1 MRPQSLASNRIGTV
15 QGSTLEVRIPRS
27 SPSLHYS
34 NTPLLQYPTLNMI
47 LLSLQTVWRRPCR
60 RSPKPFTSGPA
71 PALLHSNSRSCL
83 ESATDLRERDKPR
96 NTRNTRKAKRE
107 EVCFPRVSRIPR
119 LIPPAFVCSFAA
131 LCYLCLFAAILL
143 PIAAARAQDTN
154 PPSLQYSNTPPL
166 QYTNAPS
173 LQYSTP
179 PALSRFVETNQP
191 PPLLPPA
198 FETAPASRLAGTS
211 QLAPASAVPLPPVPP
226 LLRWGPLTLQS
237 HLLYSLSYGN
247 GLQATPGQSSS
258 SFINEVDPGILFQW
272 GSHWSLDYTPTLRF
286 YSSSAF
292 KDSFD
297 NAVTL
302 TGGTT
307 YEDWSFGLSQSYASS
322 SDPIIETASQLDQ
335 ETYFTGLSA
344 TRQLGSQT
352 SLELGASQSF
362 RFIDS
367 TFPGAQ
373 SDTRSWS
380 TMDWLNYQF
389 WPRFGAAIGTGFG
402 YDNLAVGTDMTS
414 EQLQGRITWKVVDKL
429 SFVLSGGAE
438 DRQFL
443 AAGVPDLISPIFSFS
458 AQYSLFEATT
468 LSLSASRMVSPS
480 FFQDQIT
487 ESTAISAGL
496 HQRLLGKLSLDLS
509 GGYGTSTYHASSTA
523 PVAANVSNY
532 DTTSFS
538 ARLSLPVLK
547 GGSAAVFYS
556 VNYNTSG
563 GANYNYTTTQV
574 GLQLSYRY

>member
-1 MRPQSLASNRIGTV
+1 M
-15 QGSTLEVRIPRS
+15 
-27 SPSLHYS
+27 
-34 NTPLLQYPTLNMI
+34 
-47 LLSLQTVWRRPCR
+47 
-60 RSPKPFTSGPA
+60 
-71 PALLHSNSRSCL
+71 
-83 ESATDLRERDKPR
+83 
-96 NTRNTRKAKRE
+96 
-107 EVCFPRVSRIPR
+107 
-119 LIPPAFVCSFAA
+119 
-131 LCYLCLFAAILL
+131 
-143 PIAAARAQDTN
+143 
-154 PPSLQYSNTPPL
+154 
-166 QYTNAPS
+166 
-173 LQYSTP
+173 
-179 PALSRFVETNQP
+179 
-191 PPLLPPA
+191 
-198 FETAPASRLAGTS
+198 
-211 QLAPASAVPLPPVPP
+211 PP
-226 LLRWGPLTLQS
+226 LLRWGSLTLQS

-247 GLQATPGQSSS
+247 GLRATPGQSSS
-258 SFINEVDPGILFQW
+258 SLINEVDPGILFQW
-272 GSHWSLDYTPTLRF
+272 GSHWSLDYTPTLRY
-286 YSSSAF
+286 YSSRAF
-292 KDSFD
+292 QNTFD

-307 YEDWSFGLSQSYASS
+307 YEDWSFGLSQRYASS
-322 SDPIIETASQLDQ
+322 SSPIIETASQLNQ
-335 ETYFTGLSA
+335 ETYSTGLSA
-344 TRQLGSQT
+344 TRQIGSQT
-352 SLELGASQSF
+352 SLELGASQNF
-362 RFIDS
+362 RFVDQ
-367 TFPGAQ
+367 TVPGEQ
-373 SDTRSWS
+373 LSDMRSWS

-402 YDNLAVGTDMTS
+402 YDNLPVGTDMTS

-458 AQYSLFEATT
+458 AQYSLFEATS
-468 LSLSASRMVSPS
+468 LSLIASRIVSPS

-523 PVAANVSNY
+523 PGAANVSNY

-547 GGSAAVFYS
+547 RGSAAVFYS

>member
-1 MRPQSLASNRIGTV
+1 VVAQERRGGTFTRSGPIKCIRDASPHLGWRKPFVLPEIK
-15 QGSTLEVRIPRS
+15 
-27 SPSLHYS
+27 
-34 NTPLLQYPTLNMI
+34 MI
-47 LLSLQTVWRRPCR
+47 LLYLQVVWRRASSLPMRRPPCC
-60 RSPKPFTSGPA
+60 RSPKAFTSGPG
-71 PALLHSNSRSCL
+71 PAV
-83 ESATDLRERDKPR
+83 LR
-96 NTRNTRKAKRE
+96 
-107 EVCFPRVSRIPR
+107 F
-119 LIPPAFVCSFAA
+119 
-131 LCYLCLFAAILL
+131 LCLFATICLL
-143 PIAAARAQDTN
+143 ITAARAQDTN
-154 PPSLQYSNTPPL
+154 APSIES
-166 QYTNAPS
+166 TNAPS

-179 PALSRFVETNQP
+179 SIPSQLLETNQP
-191 PPLLPPA
+191 PPLPPPA
-198 FETAPASRLAGTS
+198 LETAPASRLAGTS
-211 QLAPASAVPLPPVPP
+211 QLAPAAAGPLSPVPP
-226 LLRWGPLTLQS
+226 LLRWGPLTVQS

-258 SFINEVDPGILFQW
+258 SLINEVDPGILFQW

-286 YSSSAF
+286 YSDRAF
-292 KDSFD
+292 HNTFD

-322 SDPIIETASQLDQ
+322 SEPLIETAAQTDQ
-335 ETYFTGLSA
+335 QIFSTGLSA
-344 TRQLGSQT
+344 NRQLGSQT

-362 RFIDS
+362 RYLGTAI
-367 TFPGAQ
+367 PGAQ

-414 EQLQGRITWKVVDKL
+414 EQLQGRITWKVVNKL
-429 SFVLSGGAE
+429 SFFLSGGAE

-443 AAGVPDLISPIFSFS
+443 ASGSPDLISPIFSFS
-458 AQYSLFEATT
+458 AQYALFEATT
-468 LSLSASRMVSPS
+468 LSLSASRIVSPS
-480 FFQDQIT
+480 FFQDQVT
-487 ESTAISAGL
+487 ESTTISAGL

-509 GGYGTSTYHASSTA
+509 SGYGTSTYHASSTA

-547 GGSAAVFYS
+547 RGSAAVFYS

>member
-1 MRPQSLASNRIGTV
+1 M
-15 QGSTLEVRIPRS
+15 
-27 SPSLHYS
+27 
-34 NTPLLQYPTLNMI
+34 
-47 LLSLQTVWRRPCR
+47 
-60 RSPKPFTSGPA
+60 
-71 PALLHSNSRSCL
+71 
-83 ESATDLRERDKPR
+83 
-96 NTRNTRKAKRE
+96 
-107 EVCFPRVSRIPR
+107 
-119 LIPPAFVCSFAA
+119 
-131 LCYLCLFAAILL
+131 CLFAAILL

-154 PPSLQYSNTPPL
+154 PPSLQYTNTPPL

-179 PALSRFVETNQP
+179 LIPSQLVETNL
-191 PPLLPPA
+191 PPLLPPPA
-198 FETAPASRLAGTS
+198 FEPVPAPRLAGTS
-211 QLAPASAVPLPPVPP
+211 QLAPASGAPLSPVPP

-247 GLQATPGQSSS
+247 GLQASPGQSSS
-258 SFINEVDPGILFQW
+258 SLINEVDPGILFQW
-272 GSHWSLDYTPTLRF
+272 GSHWTLDYTPTLRF
-286 YSSSAF
+286 YSSRAF
-292 KDSFD
+292 KNTFD

-307 YEDWSFGLSQSYASS
+307 YEEWSFGLSQSYASS
-322 SDPIIETASQLDQ
+322 SEPLIETAAQTDQ
-335 ETYFTGLSA
+335 QTFSTGLNA

-352 SLELGASQSF
+352 SLELGASQNF
-362 RFIDS
+362 RYLDN
-367 TFPGAQ
+367 TVPGEQ

-443 AAGVPDLISPIFSFS
+443 AAGVSDLISPIFSFS

-468 LSLSASRMVSPS
+468 FSLSAGRAVSPS
-480 FFQDQIT
+480 FWQDQVT
-487 ESTAISAGL
+487 ESTSISAGL

-509 GGYGTSTYHASSTA
+509 GGYGTSTFYASSTA
-523 PVAANVSNY
+523 PGAANVSNY
-532 DTTSFS
+532 DTTFFS

-547 GGSAAVFYS
+547 RGSAAVFYS